1 MSDKIYWAGSN
12 PTHCQI
18 NGTPLGDVMYDAMV
32 PSFGQWGNIGEDAFK
47 THGCSLGTGRGQ
59 KYERQP
65 DGRWLKVEG

>member
-1 MSDKIYWAGSN
+1 
-12 PTHCQI
+12 
-18 NGTPLGDVMYDAMV
+18 MYDAMV